1 MNAQDISKKNR
12 IRKYN
17 LFLQKINPSAMDKIL
32 DVGYSNIEYS
42 LVDNFLEKNYPYP
55 SNITALG
62 IEDYDLFKQRY
73 PDVNT
78 VRYDGSVFPFEDK
91 SFDIGWSNAVIEH
104 VGNRECQL
112 QFLKELCRTCKKV
125 YFTTPNRYFPYE
137 VHTRYPLIHW
147 LPQKIFN
154 RILSITPKKW
164 AAGDYM
170 NLLSEKSLKILLKKC
185 NVTKGSYILHKNRFM
200 GFTMD
205 FSVIIM

>member
-1 MNAQDISKKNR
+1 MNAQTISRKNR

-17 LFLQKINPSAMDKIL
+17 LFLERMKPSAIDKIL
-32 DVGYSNIEYS
+32 DVGYTNREGDS
-42 LVDNFLEKNYPYP
+42 LVSNFLEKNYPYP

-62 IEDYDLFKQRY
+62 IEDYDLFKVRY
-73 PDVNT
+73 PDVNV
-78 VRYDGSVFPFEDK
+78 VRYDGRIFPFEDK

-104 VGNRECQL
+104 VGDKERQI
-112 QFLKELCRTCKKV
+112 QFVKELCRTCKKV
-125 YFTTPNRYFPYE
+125 YFTTPNRYFPFE

-147 LPQKIFN
+147 LPKTVFD
-154 RILSITPKKW
+154 RILRLTPKKW

-170 NLLSEKSLKILLKKC
+170 NLLSEKSLKSILEKIGLR
-185 NVTKGSYILHKNRFM
+185 GILHRNKFF